1 MIIKLLGVALAE
13 ILAYS
18 LLKTYKPEYAPL
30 SEVCAVGVLFVLCL
44 DELRDVLS
52 FAAAAFENAGIDV
65 GYFTILLKI
74 LGVTVLCQIAAN
86 LARDNAQSALASK
99 IEFGGKVAVL
109 SLSLPVLK
117 AILGLV
123 SEMIG

>member
-1 MIIKLLGVALAE
+1 MILKLLGVALAQ
-13 ILAYS
+13 IVAYS
-18 LLKTYKPEYAPL
+18 LLKTYKPEYAPF
-30 SEVCAVGVLFVLCL
+30 SEVFAVGALFFLCL
-44 DELRDVLS
+44 DELREVLS
-52 FAAAAFENAGIDV
+52 FATAAFENAGIDT

-117 AILGLV
+117 AILSLV